1 MKVIKN
7 PSFSKMFILAVF
19 LFPLGFTFAQDSIPA
34 RVINKSPLELEAA
47 NTFDF
52 IVQRDYLI
60 GSGDA
65 DTASLRGSGSW
76 FLGLGFKI
84 PIAKNRL
91 GFRISPRFNWL
102 KINYDHTDEDKRFP
116 IIADTVVSNLYPD
129 LSTITD
135 PEAREIAR
143 AQLDAMAASL
153 RNTSYE
159 LQRQRLTYIE
169 VPVGLYFNITTDEE
183 TQKAKACIEAGGTI
197 GYNIGNIFKY
207 RSTNR
212 QDQSVQTRVNE
223 VPDVESFRYGWYARA
238 GFKKIAA
245 TFTYRSSYLFSFE
258 NAQMIHKFPQMQL
271 GLTVML

>member
-7 PSFSKMFILAVF
+7 PSLGKMFILAAF
-19 LFPLGFTFAQDSIPA
+19 LLPSSFFFAQDSIPE

-52 IVQRDYLI
+52 IFHRDYIL

-76 FLGLGFKI
+76 FIGLGFKI
-84 PIAKNRL
+84 PLAKNRM
-91 GFRISPRFNWL
+91 GFRISPGFNWL
-102 KINYDHTDEDKRFP
+102 KLNYDHTDEDKQFP
-116 IIADTVVSNLYPD
+116 VIADTVVSTLYPD
-129 LSTITD
+129 LNAITD

-169 VPVGLYFNITTDEE
+169 VPVGFYFNISKDEA
-183 TQKAKACIEAGGTI
+183 TQKAKAYVEAGGMV
-197 GYNIGNIFKY
+197 GYNISNIFKY
-207 RSTNR
+207 RSNNR

-223 VPDVESFRYGWYARA
+223 VPDVEAFRYGWYARA

-245 TFTYRSSYLFSFE
+245 TFTYRSSYIFSFE
-258 NAQMIHKFPQMQL
+258 NDLQTHKFPQMQL
-271 GLTVML
+271 GLTFML